1 VGELTP
7 PKHQLIESLDFMSA
21 ARRNTKP
28 LLKPGKLLRLYR
40 QRHQFKPTGQ
50 ELKHILDSMGYHW
63 DRQLFGRYRELGWF
77 WVRSCSRARLEK
89 MLAIKQKQR
98 RNVSWENGPRRR
110 LAESLKDRA
119 KLLQKLK
126 GKFASLDDRLD
137 TIRSLAA
144 CKNKA
149 DLPLFRQLA
158 AERSFPVGLAL
169 HPALELFRKPNDVE
183 LLFQLGR
190 INVTYALDAL
200 AKCPGQAAVA
210 AIHKLARQGNDY
222 VRANLAGRLYLC
234 RNPIAP
240 RLLRRLARDRH
251 YWVRRSVAQSLG
263 ALCRPEDLP
272 LLRRLCQDSNA
283 DVRLEA
289 VWAVGLYRRKEDIPL
304 LMRMATDQCDMM
316 RTVAAMALT
325 RVMRRTELER
335 WLEQEDRRLSLEVLR
350 EVDFA
355 LYAPKW
361 SRKSHSRLDDQ
372 DIRYELGVAWFGKE

>member
-1 VGELTP
+1 
-7 PKHQLIESLDFMSA
+7 MSA

-28 LLKPGKLLRLYR
+28 FFNSRQLLRLYR

-63 DRQLFGRYRELGWF
+63 KRQLFGRYIELGWF
-77 WVRSCSRARLEK
+77 WVRSCSRPRLEK

-98 RNVSWENGPRRR
+98 RDASWQNWRRRR
-110 LAESLKDRA
+110 LARSLKDRA

-137 TIRSLAA
+137 TIQRLAA

-158 AERSFPVGLAL
+158 AEGSFPIGLAL
-169 HPALELFRKPNDVE
+169 GPALELFRKPDDVE

-190 INVTYALDAL
+190 IHVCYALDAL
-200 AKCPGQAAVA
+200 VKCPGRAAVA
-210 AIHKLARQGNDY
+210 AIHKLARQGDVC
-222 VRANLAGRLYLC
+222 VRANPAGGLYRW
-234 RNPIAP
+234 RNPAAP
-240 RLLRRLARDRH
+240 RLLRRLARDQDH
-251 YWVRRSVAQSLG
+251 CVRRSVAQSLG
-263 ALCRPEDLP
+263 ALRRPADLP
-272 LLRRLCQDSNA
+272 LLRRLCQDTS
-283 DVRLEA
+283 DSVRLEA
-289 VWAVGLYRRKEDIPL
+289 VWAVGLYRCEEDVPL
-304 LMRMATDQCDMM
+304 LKRMAADHYPCM

-325 RVMRRTELER
+325 RVMRRTEMER
-335 WLEQEDRRLSLEVLR
+335 WLELEDRRLSFEVLR

-361 SRKSHSRLDDQ
+361 ARKTQSRVDDQ
-372 DIRYELGVAWFGKE
+372 DIRFELGVAWFGAE

>member
-1 VGELTP
+1 
-7 PKHQLIESLDFMSA
+7 MSA
-21 ARRNTKP
+21 ARPNKKP
-28 LLKPGKLLRLYR
+28 FFNSRQLLRLYR

-50 ELKHILDSMGYHW
+50 ELKHILDSMGYSW
-63 DRQLFGRYRELGWF
+63 DRRMLSRSNELGWF
-77 WVRSCSRARLEK
+77 WVRSCSRPRLEK

-98 RNVSWENGPRRR
+98 RDASWENGPRHR
-110 LAESLKDRA
+110 LARSLKDRA

-126 GKFASLDDRLD
+126 GKFASMDDRLD
-137 TIRSLAA
+137 TIRRLAA

-149 DLPLFRQLA
+149 DLPLFRQFA
-158 AERSFPVGLAL
+158 AEGSFLVGLAL
-169 HPALELFRKPNDVE
+169 GRALELFRKPDDVE

-190 INVTYALDAL
+190 INVTNALHAL

-210 AIHKLARQGNDY
+210 AIRKLVRQGNDY
-222 VRANLAGRLYLC
+222 VRANLAGRLDLC

-240 RLLRRLARDRH
+240 RLLRRLARDREEH
-251 YWVRRSVAQSLG
+251 VRRSVAQSLG
-263 ALCRPEDLP
+263 ALCLPEDLP
-272 LLRRLCQDSNA
+272 LLRKLSQDSNA

-289 VWAVGLYRRKEDIPL
+289 VWGVGLYRREEDIPL
-304 LMRMATDQCDMM
+304 LKRMEADQSPCM

-325 RVMRRTELER
+325 RVMRRTEMKR
-335 WLEQEDRRLSLEVLR
+335 WLELEDRRLSFDVLR

-361 SRKSHSRLDDQ
+361 ARKTHSRLEDQ